1 MQSPVLTTSKSPIP
15 AKTGADGFVPAV
27 RICKR
32 VNEIKNWD
40 FQKKSSNE
48 CNLALPPPRNTKV
61 RAASWS
67 ISFKGVHT
75 CSTHVHMYIIV
86 SSLLLSHWLVKPCP
100 PYQVTLICRPSL
112 LQWACLAS
120 SNGPHSERI
129 PPVVI
134 LKFPI
139 HTHKV
144 GSDIMNRVEPFSSVV
159 VSVIVQPPTNHWR
172 LWAQAGLII
181 WQGGPASVGGKM
193 STFVVTFY
201 SCYQR
206 LSFLTCYDSSLHLG
220 RTKPTAYS
228 FSPEHILHVIL
239 GQFNIDWNIF
249 MCHVIVY

>member
-129 PPVVI
+129 PPVTI

-172 LWAQAGLII
+172 LWAQADLII
-181 WQGGPASVGGKM
+181 RQGGPASVGGKM
-193 STFVVTFY
+193 STFVVTFC
-201 SCYQR
+201 SC
-206 LSFLTCYDSSLHLG
+206 
-220 RTKPTAYS
+220 
-228 FSPEHILHVIL
+228 
-239 GQFNIDWNIF
+239 
-249 MCHVIVY
+249 